1 MYEKIYNFKNLL
13 SAYQAARKCK
23 RYKRNIVDYGF
34 FLESNLLKLQ
44 RELITESYLPSSY
57 VCFTVIDPK
66 IRKVAAPA
74 FRDRV
79 LQHSLVS
86 QIEPLFDSKFIYDSF
101 ACRKNKGTHFGLR
114 RIKKFLQAARSIHGK
129 DANIYCLRMDIR
141 KYFASISWDV
151 LLSLINKTVSCE
163 KTKGLIEKIVTKHT
177 CFDINSHPIT
187 TPEDMVNSDL
197 RQGVPIGNL
206 TSQLFAN
213 VYLNELD
220 HFAKET
226 LHIRW
231 YARYMDDF
239 LVIHPDKDYLKQTK
253 EDIRFFL
260 EQQLGLHLHPKKV
273 IIQNVK
279 SGVPFVGYLIFYDH
293 VLVRGKTLLRMRQK
307 LKFKRMKA
315 VKNGEEHKLKATYSS
330 IRGHL
335 KHANAYGLAK
345 NLFENTMTV
354 KKIYAKPKVIK
365 AKTKT
370 IINKQLKL
378 FAITLISLVYYHI
391 FYYY

>member
-1 MYEKIYNFKNLL
+1 MYDKIYNFKNLL

-34 FLESNLLKLQ
+34 FLESNLLKLRQ
-44 RELITESYLPSSY
+44 ELITENYSPSSY
-57 VCFTVIDPK
+57 VCFTVFDPK

-101 ACRKNKGTHFGLR
+101 ACRKNKGTHFGLQ

-129 DANIYCLRMDIR
+129 DTEIYCLRMDIQ
-141 KYFASISWDV
+141 KYFASMSWDV
-151 LLSLINKTVSCE
+151 LLSIINKTVPCDR
-163 KTKGLIEKIVTKHT
+163 TKRLIEKIMTRHK

-187 TPEDMVNSDL
+187 APEDVVKPDL

-213 VYLNELD
+213 IYLNELD
-220 HFAKET
+220 HFVKET

-253 EDIRFFL
+253 EDIRIFL
-260 EQQLGLHLHPKKV
+260 ERQLGLRLHPKKV

-279 SGVPFVGYLIFYDH
+279 TGVPFVGYLIFYDH

-307 LKFKRMKA
+307 LKLKRMKA
-315 VKNGEEHKLKATYSS
+315 VKNGEEHKLEATYSS

-345 NLFENTMTV
+345 NLFENPITV
-354 KKIYAKPKVIK
+354 EKISAKPKVIK
-365 AKTKT
+365 VKTKT
-370 IINKQLKL
+370 IISKQLKL
-378 FAITLISLVYYHI
+378 FPITLISLVYYHI